1 MKLVKKLSKFI
12 MSRKKLLLIAAGL
25 IVLILIVRPLIF
37 HPKPAVES
45 IAVTR
50 GSLKQELT
58 LSGKVEAS
66 EHATL
71 QFASGGLLSWL
82 GVKEGDWV
90 NKYQTVASLDSRL
103 AQNALQKT
111 LNIYQKTRLDF
122 DQITYD
128 NRNYLENPDQDFRNK
143 TARTLTKAQIDLN
156 NSVLDVE
163 SQNIGISLASI
174 STPISG
180 IVTKV
185 NPPFAGVNI
194 APFQSAIEVVN
205 PYSLYFEVTADQTE
219 VAQITEGMKVK
230 IVLDAFPQSEFEG
243 SVENMSF
250 VPKEGET
257 STTYKV
263 EIDIS
268 NFQTK
273 NIIYRID
280 MTGDATF
287 VTGEKENV
295 LQIPLKFLKSDNKG
309 NYVLVGKEK
318 KKTYIETG
326 METDTDAEVT
336 KGLSEGEVVYD

>member
-1 MKLVKKLSKFI
+1 MKLV
-12 MSRKKLLLIAAGL
+12 RKKLLLIAAGL
-25 IVLILIVRPLIF
+25 IVLILIIRPLIF
-37 HPKPAVES
+37 RPKTAVES
-45 IAVTR
+45 IAVSR

-58 LSGKVEAS
+58 LSGKVEAG
-66 EHATL
+66 EYATL

-185 NPPFAGVNI
+185 DPPFAGVNI
-194 APFQSAIEVVN
+194 APFQSTIEVVN

-230 IVLDAFPQSEFEG
+230 IVLDAFPESEFEG
-243 SVENMSF
+243 SIENISF

-257 STTYKV
+257 STVYKV
-263 EIDIS
+263 KVVVPNLE
-268 NFQTK
+268 TK
-273 NIIYRID
+273 NRIYKIE
-280 MTGDATF
+280 MTGDATL
-287 VTGEKENV
+287 VVGEKENV
-295 LQIPLKFLKSDNKG
+295 LLLPLKFIKTDSKG
-309 NYVLVGKEK
+309 KYVLAGKDK

-326 METDTDAEVT
+326 MENDTEAEIT
-336 KGLSEGEVVYD
+336 KGLTEGEVVYD